1 MSEIESK
8 LSFIGSLIHKQPTK
22 EIAEEAPT
30 MSEAN
35 NDVSFLVINAVAKVK
50 GDIISDGDVVI
61 DGQLEGN
68 INARNLKITKNGKVT
83 GLVNVQTASIAGS
96 LEPEINCQE
105 RLTIK
110 ETGKIKGKVIAKEL
124 VVLAGGKLLGTIDEP
139 TSTITEPKHL
149 SSIFTS
155 KN

>member
-8 LSFIGSLIHKQPTK
+8 LSFIGSLIHKQPSK
-22 EIAEEAPT
+22 DAADEAPA
-30 MSEAN
+30 MSETN

-50 GDIISDGDVVI
+50 GDIISDGDVVV

-68 INARNLKITKNGKVT
+68 INARSLKITKNGRVT
-83 GLVNVQTASIAGS
+83 GSVNVQTASIAGS
-96 LEPEINCQE
+96 LEPEIHCQE

-110 ETGKIKGKVIAKEL
+110 ETGRVKGKVLAKEL
-124 VVLAGGKLLGTIDEP
+124 VVFAGGKLLGTIDEP
-139 TSTITEPKHL
+139 VSSITEPKHL
-149 SSIFTS
+149 ASIFSS